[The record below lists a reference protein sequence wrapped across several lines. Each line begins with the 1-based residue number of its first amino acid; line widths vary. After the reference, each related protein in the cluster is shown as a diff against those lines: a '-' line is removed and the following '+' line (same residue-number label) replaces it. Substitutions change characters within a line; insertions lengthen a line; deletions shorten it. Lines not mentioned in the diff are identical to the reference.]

1 MSKLSM
7 SNAMSALPTMLEN
20 LEHVLRKAEANIEE
34 RGIDA
39 DVILNAR
46 LAPDMWP
53 LKKQVSTV
61 AALAKNAPYR
71 VADQEPPNYEGG
83 EETFA
88 ELYALLERA
97 KKDVA
102 AVSAGDL
109 DGQEG
114 REFSLQMGPREME
127 FTGISYLSG
136 FTIPNMYFHVTT
148 VYNILRH
155 NGVPLGKFE
164 VRLFRRR
171 VTRWTPLPNLATPLS
186 RKAPSLLRWPRAFFR
201 LNFVMM
207 RLCSMRGAAIA
218 MM

>member
-7 SNAMSALPTMLEN
+7 SNAVSALPTMLDN

-34 RGIDA
+34 RNIDA
-39 DVILNAR
+39 GVILDAR

-71 VADQEPPNYEGG
+71 IAGTEAPDYSGG
-83 EETFA
+83 EDTFDA
-88 ELYALLERA
+88 LYALLARA

-102 AVSAGDL
+102 AVSASDL
-109 DGQEG
+109 DGKEG
-114 REFSLQMGPREME
+114 REFSLQMGPREMD

-136 FTIPNMYFHVTT
+136 FTIPNMYFHITT

-155 NGVPLGKFE
+155 NGVPLGKFD
-164 VRLFRRR
+164 
-171 VTRWTPLPNLATPLS
+171 
-186 RKAPSLLRWPRAFFR
+186 FFG
-201 LNFVMM
+201 
-207 RLCSMRGAAIA
+207 GA
-218 MM
+218 

>member
-7 SNAMSALPTMLEN
+7 SNAMSALPTMLDN

-61 AALAKNAPYR
+61 AALAKNAPFR

-114 REFSLQMGPREME
+114 REFSLQMGPRELE

-155 NGVPLGKFE
+155 NGVPLGKFD
-164 VRLFRRR
+164 
-171 VTRWTPLPNLATPLS
+171 
-186 RKAPSLLRWPRAFFR
+186 FFG
-201 LNFVMM
+201 
-207 RLCSMRGAAIA
+207 GA
-218 MM
+218 